1 MAEITAEPTQRRLR
15 REPINIKWH
24 HSMFEISLVSVQ
36 ALTAAVTMVVAIVGA
51 LYVHDEHSDR
61 QQARMTRAWSLLHE
75 TQDMRRHNVGQI
87 EALQSLHGDG
97 ANLREMSLSER
108 YLQGVQL
115 PGANL
120 YASDFTGS
128 RLMDADFQDANL
140 GQAILERA
148 WLRRVNLSGADLTQ
162 ANLSGTDL
170 HEANLRGA
178 DLSEANIYRADITG
192 ADLRQIRGLTQD
204 MLAGTCAKAD
214 QPPKLPNGFT
224 PPPAC

>member
-15 REPINIKWH
+15 REPISVKWH

-97 ANLREMSLSER
+97 ANLRELSLSER
-108 YLQGVQL
+108 YLQGVRL
-115 PGANL
+115 PGADL
-120 YASDFTGS
+120 QASDFTAS
-128 RLMDADFQDANL
+128 RLMEADFEGAGL
-140 GQAILERA
+140 RQAVLERA
-148 WLRRVNLSGADLTQ
+148 WLQRADLSGADLTQ

-170 HEANLRGA
+170 REANLRGA

-192 ADLRQIRGLTQD
+192 ADLRQVLGLTQD
-204 MLAGTCAKAD
+204 MLAGTCAEAD
-214 QPPKLPNGFT
+214 QPPKLPSGFA
-224 PPPAC
+224 PPPPC